1 MSITTSTTSGG
12 GGLVPVVDVDEL
24 ARRVSA
30 LERWRTSTTGSAI
43 AVVGAIATAAAAYF
57 AHGGP

>member
-1 MSITTSTTSGG
+1 MSINTSTSG

-30 LERWRTSTTGSAI
+30 LERWRTSTAGSAI
-43 AVVGAIATAAAAYF
+43 AVVGAIAAAAAAYF